1 MGNIA
6 EKKGFWIVLISLFVL
21 LIAGLIFSL
30 VMTIKYGE
38 PGEENKEENN
48 AVEKVVGVHP
58 NNTFLTFCNDEKL
71 YAMDADFKS
80 NPVTVLTVTKNGE
93 TKEITDANEIN
104 AIWTNIKDMN
114 IADATSTEV
123 TPAEYTLTFKR
134 NSGSDV
140 IITFQ
145 SPEILTFNNSNYG
158 IADSKGLFDKL

>member
-6 EKKGFWIVLISLFVL
+6 EKKWFWIVLISLFAL

-38 PGEENKEENN
+38 PGEENNEENKAN
-48 AVEKVVGVHP
+48 EKVVGVRP
-58 NNTFLTFCNDEKL
+58 NNSFLAFCNDEKL
-71 YAMDADFKS
+71 YAMDANFTT
-80 NPVTVLTVTKNGE
+80 NPVTVLTVTKNGD

-104 AIWTNIKDMN
+104 ALWTNIKEMN
-114 IADATSTEV
+114 IADVAPTEV
-123 TPAEYTLTFKR
+123 TPAQYTLTFKR

-145 SPEILTFNNSNYG
+145 SPEILTFNNANYS
-158 IADSKGLFDKL
+158 IADNKGLFDKL